1 MLVRHGLLGPT
12 GLNVRLAVAM
22 VQYPDPG
29 RVMELDLALVADRQ
43 LKRRHVIW
51 EHAVSIESIT

>member
-1 MLVRHGLLGPT
+1 
-12 GLNVRLAVAM
+12 M